1 MKHIAT
7 YALLLL
13 LCTLTIKGFSQG
25 QGNAKPKLFANS
37 PDKFDCQETDLTA
50 VFAAPQ
56 GQNITVN
63 FSNNF
68 LFSGTVISNQ
78 VRYNNNLQTVLVRS
92 SALDNTLLSISKRV
106 DADRSTSYI
115 GRIINQKYFDGYEL
129 GKDASGRYQFS
140 KIETDRVIQ
149 PCSQP

>member
-13 LCTLTIKGFSQG
+13 LCTLTTKGFSQG
-25 QGNAKPKLFANS
+25 QGTAKPKLFANS
-37 PDKFDCQETDLTA
+37 PDKFDCQDADLTTA
-50 VFAAPQ
+50 FAATQ
-56 GQNITVN
+56 GQNVNLN

-68 LFSGTVISNQ
+68 IFSGTVISN
-78 VRYNNNLQTVLVRS
+78 VVKYNNNLQTVLIRS
-92 SALDNTLLSISKRV
+92 TTLDNTLLSISRRV

-129 GKDASGRYQFS
+129 QKDASGKYQFS

-149 PCSQP
+149 PCSQH